1 MSSNDKRRNYD
12 DDRAKLKTFL
22 AEFHTVDESTGRKDF
37 VYARLLTRV
46 AHREAVAVEVDL
58 EHLREHDPDLAE
70 AAVDN
75 SRRFVQLFSDAIWEM
90 LPDYRERDPPARDA
104 LDVYINHRTLMEAR
118 TRQPGDPARAAQN
131 QFPPELMRR
140 YEVYLKVPSDQK
152 SLVIRDVK
160 AGCIGK
166 LVNIKGIIT
175 RATEVKPMMQVRMFK
190 RCFRRMRV
198 IK

>member
-1 MSSNDKRRNYD
+1 MAAANNDKRRNYD
-12 DDRAKLKTFL
+12 DDKAKLKSFL
-22 AEFHTVDESTGRKDF
+22 AEFHTTDSDGKKDF

-46 AHREAVAVEVDL
+46 AHREEVAVTIDL
-58 EHLREHDPDLAE
+58 DHLREHDPELAE
-70 AAVDN
+70 AVTAN
-75 SRRFVQLFSDAIWEM
+75 ARRYALLASDAVWEM

-104 LDVYINHRTLMEAR
+104 LDVYINHRGLMEAR
-118 TRQPGDPARAAQN
+118 ARQPGDPARPPQN

-140 YEVYLKVPSDQK
+140 YEVYFKASSEQK

-175 RATEVKPMMQVRMFK
+175 RATEVKPMMQVSGVLLISLY
-190 RCFRRMRV
+190 CS
-198 IK
+198 